1 MTIHGGSLTVKG
13 MRYFLLLCTLLLVSC
28 GASRYTVTSF
38 TVELH
43 SFEAVDSVCRVE
55 RISSDLS
62 TWSRLGLLDAASGDS
77 IIQWFYVVDTS
88 KMRGP
93 DAVYILTSRGDSCFV
108 FEGRRF

>member
-1 MTIHGGSLTVKG
+1 
-13 MRYFLLLCTLLLVSC
+13 MRYFFLLGTFLLLIGCSV
-28 GASRYTVTSF
+28 SRYSVTTF
-38 TVELH
+38 NMELR
-43 SFEAVDSVCRVE
+43 SFEEVDSVCRSE

-62 TWSRLGLLDAASGDS
+62 KWGRLGLLDAASGDS

-108 FEGRRF
+108 FEGRRL